1 MLTSHERRSATWT
14 IRPWRRGLAVHR
26 KLSYPARYGC
36 YHELITPQAVYH
48 MGLDGFPRFLQ
59 GTGPDWS
66 HPQEWLKLTRN
77 GDWVYY
83 STQGYS
89 DLFDLTGEYYYPL
102 LPYPSNPIFQGS
114 PHTVPGVAD
123 LLAAH
128 DQHCAEAA
136 RLASTCCS
144 RQETAVLRSFSRW
157 TSTQIR
163 RHAGALHRLIQGR
176 IPVLPPD
183 CRHVDYDVLPILLTE
198 GCLANC
204 GFCRIKTGT
213 EFRLRSQREVR
224 DQLEGMKNL
233 LGEEIGNYRAV
244 FLGQHDCLAAGSRA
258 IVQALDQIEAT
269 LAPGTVHVRKPV
281 AFLFGS
287 TRSLLALDDDDLRRL
302 DRSPFRIVVN
312 IGLESFDQETLEILK
327 KPVRAEENWLA
338 LQKMVTINRRYPG
351 ISISGNLVLG
361 DGLGSG
367 HIQRTLDVLSE
378 LPRSQPGS
386 TLYLSPLAGACR
398 TRDILAI
405 LRRLKDLMRLE
416 IYPYLIQQ
424 L

>member
-1 MLTSHERRSATWT
+1 MAIRKQKGW
-14 IRPWRRGLAVHR
+14 IVRPWRQGLAVHR
-26 KLSYPARYGC
+26 KVSYPARYGC
-36 YHELITPQAVYH
+36 YHELITPEAIYH
-48 MGLDGFPRFLQ
+48 LALDGFPRFLQ
-59 GTGPDWS
+59 GTSKTWP

-102 LPYPSNPIFQGS
+102 LPYPSNPIFKGS
-114 PHTVPGVAD
+114 PDTIPGVAD
-123 LLAAH
+123 LLAVH

-144 RQETAVLRSFSRW
+144 RQETAVLLSFSQW
-157 TSTQIR
+157 TSRQIR
-163 RHAGALHRLIQGR
+163 RHAEMLHQLIQGR

-183 CRHVDYDVLPILLTE
+183 CRHVDYDVLPVLLSE

-213 EFRLRSQREVR
+213 EFRLRSHREVR
-224 DQLEGMKNL
+224 DQLEGLKNL
-233 LGEEIGNYRAV
+233 LGKEVGNYRAI
-244 FLGQHDCLAAGSRA
+244 FLGQHDALAAGSKTL
-258 IVQALDQIEAT
+258 VQALDQVQTI

-287 TRSLLALDDDDLRRL
+287 TRSLLALDDNDLKRL
-302 DRSPFRIVVN
+302 DRSPFGIVVN

-327 KPVRAEENWLA
+327 KPVRVEENLLA
-338 LQKMVTINRRYPG
+338 LQKMVTINRSYPG

-361 DGLGSG
+361 DGLGSR
-367 HIQRTLDVLSE
+367 HIQRIVDVLSE
-378 LPRSQPGS
+378 LPRYQPGS
-386 TLYLSPLAGACR
+386 TLYLSPLSGACR
-398 TRDILAI
+398 TRDVPAI
-405 LRRLKDLMRLE
+405 IRRLKSLNRLE
-416 IYPYLIQQ
+416 IYPYLIQRF
-424 L
+424 